1 MADDRLRYA
10 LSQEQSNRILRT
22 LVRPAYL
29 PDELGSSPSPTV
41 VLIDGQPG
49 AGTSRLLQE
58 ASAELRAK
66 GPTVRI
72 NSNDLRNFHPRYR
85 ELQRADPLN
94 AAPYTDADSG
104 RWREKL
110 IEAAS
115 DRKLNLVI
123 EGTMR
128 SPGMVEQTAL
138 SLREVGYHV
147 EARVMAVP
155 PEVSWLGIHQ
165 RFEATLAAGSTPRS
179 LAKETHDAAII
190 GMVEILR
197 QAESQQFVDRIEVSN
212 RAGTK
217 LSESE
222 VRAGA
227 RTREVT
233 AADTVLAEHRR
244 GFSREELTAFETAWQ
259 RVLDQMRDRS
269 APAED
274 LERVSRQ
281 ARADMAAVRARS
293 LSQRDAASVA
303 TTPAQGRAESN
314 GMMLEVRS
322 ARRPEG
328 LALARSV
335 TQGGDRSAG
344 LRLARAAPG
353 EGDLM
358 RAALDYARAW
368 ADAERQR
375 DEGRE
380 PSDVQRRALAEAAE
394 GLRRLRPAGPDD
406 LVAGLDRE
414 ARERRVGERPS
425 NPPAVDVEQQRQNQV
440 RALSDQGHA
449 AENKRTNR
457 VSLVTERGL
466 ELLDRRTAEQSA
478 SIPLKTFRSEV
489 EEQGRGTSAEAR
501 QARQSDAKAAQ
512 PAQQPGAATEWL
524 IPPRVETKL
533 TEAEIAD
540 RAGSS
545 KVMERQRQRIA
556 AHSVIVTGSDQA
568 GKQLIAAVERN
579 ASGAF
584 EIARQ
589 FAAAPST
596 DAGLA
601 GQPGGWFR
609 AESPERKAARAGLP
623 QLEHAVHDYG
633 RSLVSERERVVREH
647 EVEERRGRAG
657 VPLPSEALMKALE
670 APSER
675 QTKLVTAAPIRQELS
690 RLNLALY
697 ERLTTSDRKA
707 IAAGDI
713 PGVSKSLGVAA
724 ERVEAVLRTVRAIQQ
739 AAHAEQA
746 IGRQPS
752 REPGINL
759 SQ

>member
-10 LSQEQSNRILRT
+10 LSEEQSDQIFRT

-29 PDELGSSPSPTV
+29 PDELGSSPPPTV
-41 VLIDGQPG
+41 VLLDGQPG
-49 AGTSRLLQE
+49 AGTSKLLHE
-58 ASAELRAK
+58 TSAELRAK

-72 NSNDLRNFHPRYR
+72 NGDDLRDFHPRYR

-94 AAPYTDADSG
+94 ATRYTDADSG
-104 RWREKL
+104 RWVEKL
-110 IEAAS
+110 IEAAA
-115 DRKLNLVI
+115 DRKVNLVI

-128 SPGMVEQTAL
+128 RPEVAERTAL
-138 SLREVGYHV
+138 SLREAGYSI
-147 EARVMAVP
+147 EARVTAVP
-155 PEVSWLGIHQ
+155 PEVSWLGVHQ
-165 RFEATLAAGSTPRS
+165 RFEATLAAGLAPRS
-179 LAKETHDAAII
+179 SVKDTHDAAII
-190 GMVEILR
+190 GMVESLR

-217 LSESE
+217 LYESE

-227 RTREVT
+227 RTQEVT
-233 AADTVLAEHRR
+233 AEGTILAEHRR
-244 GFSREELTAFETAWQ
+244 GFSREELTAFETTWQ
-259 RVLDQMRDRS
+259 RVLDQMRDRTV
-269 APAED
+269 PAED

-281 ARADMAAVRARS
+281 ATADIAAVRARS
-293 LSQRDAASVA
+293 LPQRDAASVE
-303 TTPAQGRAESN
+303 TTPAQGRVERN
-314 GMMLEVRS
+314 GVMLEVRS

-328 LALARSV
+328 PALDRGV

-344 LRLARAAPG
+344 LRLGRIAPG

-368 ADAERQR
+368 ADAERRR
-375 DEGRE
+375 DEGHE
-380 PSDVQRRALAEAAE
+380 PSDEQRRALTEAAE

-425 NPPAVDVEQQRQNQV
+425 GLPAVDVEQQRQNWAV
-440 RALSDQGHA
+440 APSNQGHA
-449 AENKRTNR
+449 AETERTNR
-457 VSLVTERGL
+457 VTLVSERSLEV
-466 ELLDRRTAEQSA
+466 LDRRAAEQFET
-478 SIPLKTFRSEV
+478 IPPKTSQLV
-489 EEQGRGTSAEAR
+489 AEEQGRGTSTEDR
-501 QARQSDAKAAQ
+501 QARQSDIKAAQ
-512 PAQQPGAATEWL
+512 PARHPEAQTEWL
-524 IPPRVETKL
+524 IPPRAETKL
-533 TEAEIAD
+533 TEPEIAD
-540 RAGSS
+540 RARSS
-545 KVMERQRQRIA
+545 EVMERQRQRIA

-568 GKQLIAAVERN
+568 GKYLIAAVERN

-596 DAGLA
+596 EAGLA

-609 AESPERKAARAGLP
+609 TESLERKAARAGLP

-647 EVEERRGRAG
+647 EVEERRGRVG

-690 RLNLALY
+690 RLNLALH

-724 ERVEAVLRTVRAIQQ
+724 ERVEAVLRTARAVQQ
-739 AAHAEQA
+739 AAHAVQA

-752 REPGINL
+752 RGSGINL